1 MKKSEIINEI
11 TERLHNLEEGFKG
24 IKKPPGKKM
33 KPKMDE
39 DVCPICAGDL
49 LFVEEG
55 IVYCPICK
63 EYFEE
68 EAE

>member
-24 IKKPPGKKM
+24 IKKPPAKKE
-33 KPKMDE
+33 KTKVDE
-39 DVCPICAGDL
+39 DVCPICGGDL

-55 IVYCPICK
+55 IVLCPLCK

-68 EAE
+68 GEE